1 MVISIVALGFVF
13 RQSILN
19 AWGWTGF
26 VGTLIVLVAYILA
39 TIGAARMLRQNRSI
53 PAWEIV
59 IPVLT
64 LLVLGYTI
72 YRNLVPYPT
81 GPTYWLPIAA
91 GAWVVVALVVL
102 ITRPSLVKKIGE
114 ELSRE
119 DGLVTAGSA
128 ASAPVPATEAGAS

>member
-1 MVISIVALGFVF
+1 MF
-13 RQSILN
+13 RQTILN

-39 TIGAARMLRQNRSI
+39 TIGAARMLRQNRNM

-59 IPVLT
+59 IPIVT

-91 GAWVVVALVVL
+91 GIWVVISVVAL
-102 ITRPSLVKKIGE
+102 IAMPAMARRIGE
-114 ELSRE
+114 ELSSE
-119 DGLVTAGSA
+119 DGLTA
-128 ASAPVPATEAGAS
+128 ASAAIPVSVPAADSDPSTA